1 MLQFI
6 THRNDLFDEISG
18 TRAVLEGG
26 CRWVQLRM
34 KEASEEEFLR
44 TGAEVGRLCRA
55 CGVEK
60 VLTADAFDLAAVR
73 KALEECT
80 AYDGVSVLITRGDCV
95 FVSRSPKPARVVD
108 ADKCIACGKCIQSG
122 CPSVVLSDEKHPRTG
137 KRKARIEPVTCVG
150 CGICAQICPVH
161 AISGPEQA

>member
-1 MLQFI
+1 MPS
-6 THRNDLFDEISG
+6 ISPP
-18 TRAVLEGG
+18 
-26 CRWVQLRM
+26 
-34 KEASEEEFLR
+34 S
-44 TGAEVGRLCRA
+44 GRRL
-55 CGVEK
+55 K
-60 VLTADAFDLAAVR
+60 
-73 KALEECT
+73 KCT
-80 AYDGVSVLITRGDCV
+80 AYGGFRAHHARGLRV
-95 FVSRSPKPARVVD
+95 RLRPKPARVVD

>member
-1 MLQFI
+1 
-6 THRNDLFDEISG
+6 
-18 TRAVLEGG
+18 
-26 CRWVQLRM
+26 M
-34 KEASEEEFLR
+34 KE
-44 TGAEVGRLCRA
+44 
-55 CGVEK
+55 
-60 VLTADAFDLAAVR
+60 VR
-73 KALEECT
+73 KGLEECT